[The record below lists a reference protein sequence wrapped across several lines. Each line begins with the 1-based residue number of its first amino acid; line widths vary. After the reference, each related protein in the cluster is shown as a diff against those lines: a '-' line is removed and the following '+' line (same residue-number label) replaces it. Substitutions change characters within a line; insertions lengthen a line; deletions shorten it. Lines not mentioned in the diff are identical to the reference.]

1 MRTAIRSLRSTD
13 FGEALGVPVGG
24 CRVFSALSNAHQF
37 CVLGVEE
44 RVRVWLGWS
53 GRRAVLGAEDG

>member
-24 CRVFSALSNAHQF
+24 CRVSAQSNAQQF

-44 RVRVWLGWS
+44 RVRVWLGRS
-53 GRRAVLGAEDG
+53 GRRTVLGAEDG